1 MMNTED
7 INATRTAI
15 WSEVPELRDI
25 QKRIKIRRGG
35 KGGGGFNVVNVWTG
49 KEIGCVRD
57 GYSVELESH
66 DAAVLMVK
74 QPC

>member
-25 QKRIKIRRGG
+25 EKSMKIRSGG
-35 KGGGGFNVVNVWTG
+35 KVGGGFNVVDVWTG
-49 KEIGCVRD
+49 QDIGCVRD
-57 GYSVELESH
+57 SYSVELESH